1 MAEYRTIRMGFW
13 TDPYIEELDAKAK
26 LLYIY
31 LFTGPYTNN
40 LGIVE
45 VTRRKIAYETALTVQ
60 EVDKFLA
67 QFESDGKVVCDAK
80 RNIIFVTR
88 FIRHQCSTSPKV
100 MDSLKKLAPS
110 VPSEKIAE
118 ALCILY
124 PAVYD
129 VSKEDGDTICIPYGD
144 GTGTVTIPSGVLG
157 TWKGNLE
164 REREG
169 EGEEAGSPAAPPD
182 VDPELLDFAR
192 QFQNEVTITHGNTA
206 PKITDA
212 LIVDGALELER
223 AVRIDGLEINEVKLA
238 LMWAVHDDFWGQNLK
253 SMARMRT
260 KTKAG
265 VTKIQSVI
273 GEYRRHAG
281 RSNENRDRWAGAI

>member
-1 MAEYRTIRMGFW
+1 MAEHKGFFLYLDQYKPISRL
-13 TDPYIEELDAKAK
+13 TRAQKGELLEAMFAHNSGEPFEFSDPLVEMAFGFFEQTFERDKQRYEDKCAKMRDNSAKKQLVPKGTKSNQLDPK
-26 LLYIY
+26 
-31 LFTGPYTNN
+31 GDNN
-40 LGIVE
+40 
-45 VTRRKIAYETALTVQ
+45 KN
-60 EVDKFLA
+60 KNN
-67 QFESDGKVVCDAK
+67 SK
-80 RNIIFVTR
+80 NN
-88 FIRHQCSTSPKV
+88 
-100 MDSLKKLAPS
+100 KK
-110 VPSEKIAE
+110 EKE
-118 ALCILY
+118 
-124 PAVYD
+124 
-129 VSKEDGDTICIPYGD
+129 
-144 GTGTVTIPSGVLG
+144 
-157 TWKGNLE
+157 
-164 REREG
+164 EG
-169 EGEEAGSPAAPPD
+169 EAGEPAAPPD

-223 AVRIDGLEINEVKLA
+223 AVRIDGLEINEIKLA

-265 VTKIQSVI
+265 VTKIQSAI

>member
-1 MAEYRTIRMGFW
+1 MAEHKGFFLYL
-13 TDPYIEELDAKAK
+13 DQYAPIEDLTLEQKGK
-26 LLYIY
+26 LLEAMFAYNSGLEAEI
-31 LFTGPYTNN
+31 LDP
-40 LGIVE
+40 E
-45 VTRRKIAYETALTVQ
+45 VKIAFKFFKQTFERDKQRYEDKCAKMRDNAIKKQKQANATNCNQ
-60 EVDKFLA
+60 E
-67 QFESDGKVVCDAK
+67 DADASNCNQK
-80 RNIIFVTR
+80 QANGDNNKNN
-88 FIRHQCSTSPKV
+88 SKNNSKNN
-100 MDSLKKLAPS
+100 KK
-110 VPSEKIAE
+110 EKE
-118 ALCILY
+118 
-124 PAVYD
+124 
-129 VSKEDGDTICIPYGD
+129 
-144 GTGTVTIPSGVLG
+144 
-157 TWKGNLE
+157 
-164 REREG
+164 EG
-169 EGEEAGSPAAPPD
+169 EAGEPAAPPD

-223 AVRIDGLEINEVKLA
+223 AVRIDGLEINEIKLA

-265 VTKIQSVI
+265 VTKIQSAI